1 MPIKS
6 VADSFL
12 NNIVCVKRKHANGRK
27 QQVLPPNASSNGGDA
42 SRVGNQGKGLQA
54 GGELE

>member
-12 NNIVCVKRKHANGRK
+12 NNIVCVKSKHANGRK

-54 GGELE
+54 GV